1 MRYQFETYVLDTI
14 ANRLDRKGEPTE
26 IKGLSLSFLTAL
38 VKAAPEALTA
48 DQLAEAV
55 WGRPHI
61 TEDTLKKRA
70 SLLRSGMGMDVIKRL
85 PDKTFAMAVPVQV
98 SDPSDPVIPAVD
110 NQTEI
115 AQPVEPVEPEIMPVP
130 TKGSGRRVAWRWLIA
145 GGVVCALVLI
155 GWGLASLTQQPAR
168 LVDPHTGA
176 VLEAPG

>member
-1 MRYQFETYVLDTI
+1 MRYQFETYELDTI
-14 ANRLDRKGEPTE
+14 ANRLDCQGEPTE

-48 DQLAEAV
+48 DQLAQTV

-98 SDPSDPVIPAVD
+98 SEPSDPVTHMADV
-110 NQTEI
+110 QTEI
-115 AQPVEPVEPEIMPVP
+115 AQPVESEIKPLP
-130 TKGSGRRVAWRWLIA
+130 TKGSGRRVAWRWLIV

-168 LVDPHTGA
+168 LVDPNTGT
-176 VLEAPG
+176 VLQAPG